1 MILNVH
7 YYDYYFDYENI
18 KPLFYFFLMLIYKL
32 TKLNMLKN
40 IAMRER
46 DEKKKYK
53 GKKK

>member
-32 TKLNMLKN
+32 TKLNMLKI

-46 DEKKKYK
+46 ETRREEKI
-53 GKKK
+53 